1 MTAKTQKTR
10 FGYLAQPSTLT
21 EEVQETSSVPENKT
35 VKKQQFNVSI
45 SVDTKRQAMA
55 KAALE
60 GRNVS
65 EVVEEL
71 LKAWIQT

>member
-1 MTAKTQKTR
+1 VTAKTQKGR
-10 FGYLAQPSTLT
+10 FNYLAQPLAPT
-21 EEVQETSSVPENKT
+21 EEVQQTSSVSEVQTN
-35 VKKQQFNVSI
+35 KKQQFNVSI